1 MMKDWMVLCLSDEIP
16 IMAVKTSLI
25 VGTILVLINHCDALL
40 EGNHPPVWK
49 ILCTYIVPYCV
60 STFGAVSQKQFTQ
73 QYTSPA
79 GDYFPIASK
88 GDEQWN

>member
-1 MMKDWMVLCLSDEIP
+1 MKDWMHLCVSGGVP
-16 IMAVKTSLI
+16 GMALKTSLA
-25 VGTILVLINHCDALL
+25 VGTILILINHCDALL
-40 EGNHPPVWK
+40 VGNYPSTWK
-49 ILCTYIVPYCV
+49 VILTYTVPYCV

-73 QYTSPA
+73 QNTSPD